1 MEDMTYIPNIVNKL
15 NRLRLGNKDKWIMGS
30 ITLVDLPSYE
40 TCTAKLK
47 YKMYNTWVQILELE
61 TTIGNDTKRIR
72 DSSPMGM
79 KPTEFKKWLA
89 KSIENLCKSQ
99 LAYEEVTNRLSA
111 NS

>member
-1 MEDMTYIPNIVNKL
+1 MTYIPNIVNKL
-15 NRLRLGNKDKWIMGS
+15 NRLRLGNKDKWVMGS

-40 TCTAKLK
+40 TCVAKLK

-61 TTIGNDTKRIR
+61 TTIGNDTKRNR

-79 KPTEFKKWLA
+79 KPTAFKKWL
-89 KSIENLCKSQ
+89 KESIVSLLKGQE
-99 LAYEEVTNRLSA
+99 AYDEVTDRLSA

>member
-1 MEDMTYIPNIVNKL
+1 MTYIPNIVNKL
-15 NRLRLGNKDKWIMGS
+15 NKLRLGNKDKWVMGS

-40 TCTAKLK
+40 TCVAKLK

-61 TTIGNDTKRIR
+61 TTIGNDTKRNR

-79 KPTEFKKWLA
+79 RPIAFKNWL
-89 KSIENLCKSQ
+89 KESIVSLLKGQE
-99 LAYEEVTNRLSA
+99 AYDEVTYRLST